1 MDATEPSRGVAP
13 PPAVGPTAP
22 TLLTPAE
29 IAQHVARLGR
39 EIASDH
45 PDGVVVVAVLKGALL
60 FLADLVRALP
70 IDTTVDFM
78 AISRFAPHSGRVRI
92 LHDVAT
98 DITGRDVVV
107 VEDIVD
113 TGLTLS
119 YLLRQLETRAPRR
132 LSACALL
139 DRPDRRIVPLD
150 LQYRGIA
157 LDDEYVLGYG
167 LHVHDLYRNLPGVV
181 KADPSVLA
189 VAPDTYLEALYGD
202 RNEPTTPVVG

>member
-113 TGLTLS
+113 TGLTAA
-119 YLLRQLETRAPRR
+119 YLRGHLERIGVRR
-132 LSACALL
+132 VELCTLL
-139 DRPDRRIVPLD
+139 DRPTRRIVPIPAR
-150 LQYRGIA
+150 YVGAA
-157 LDDEYVLGYG
+157 LDDRYVLGYG
-167 LHVHDLYRNLPGVV
+167 LHHDDRYRNLTGVV
-181 KADPSVLA
+181 ETERTALGGDPAGLFVQLA
-189 VAPDTYLEALYGD
+189 RAAGGMRGP
-202 RNEPTTPVVG
+202 